1 MDEALLLSFDELEE
15 RHWWFVVRRKI
26 VMDAVR
32 RWAPEPTESILEVG
46 CGTGGTLRA
55 LSEEFPHARVSGVE
69 PVADAV
75 AAGCRKGCSV
85 TLGSFD
91 RLPAEDASV
100 DLLLTLDVL
109 EHLDDDVAGL
119 AEACRVLRPGGRLV
133 VTVPALPSLWG
144 PHDELNAHRR
154 RYLRAGLSDAIE
166 ASGLRV
172 ERATYF
178 NSVLLPLGY
187 VGRVGGRLLGLKSD
201 PAVNLPAA
209 PVNAAMRGFFSAE
222 VPWLRR
228 ADLPCGM
235 SLLAVASKP

>member
-1 MDEALLLSFDELEE
+1 LDEALLLSFDELEE
-15 RHWWFVVRRKI
+15 RHWWFVVRRRI
-26 VMDAVR
+26 VLDAVH
-32 RWAPEPTESILEVG
+32 RWAPEPVERVLEVG

-55 LSEEFPHARVSGVE
+55 LAEQYPHARIEGVE
-69 PVADAV
+69 PVPDAV
-75 AAGCRKGCSV
+75 AIGCRKGCSV
-85 TLGSFD
+85 TQGSFE

-100 DLLLTLDVL
+100 DLLLALDVL

-119 AEACRVLRPGGRLV
+119 AEARRVLKSGGTLV

-154 RYLRAGLSDAIE
+154 RYLRAGLVEAIG

-187 VGRVGGRLLGLKSD
+187 AGRVGGRLLSWKSD
-201 PAVNLPAA
+201 PAVNLPVA
-209 PVNAAMRGFFSAE
+209 PVNAAMRGFFGLEA
-222 VPWLRR
+222 PWLRR

-235 SLLAVASKP
+235 SLLAVARKD